1 LPTTSQ
7 LIGCLFWAIFS
18 FLLGGYF
25 FISRERDF
33 AVRI

>member
-1 LPTTSQ
+1 
-7 LIGCLFWAIFS
+7 LIWAVIAFAM
-18 FLLGGYF
+18 GGYF